1 MLPVPEPLVL
11 LWRSVIAFREHL
23 RKKKQEYATHSGSG
37 VGHTLTQSMI
47 AIHRLSTNLTRSN
60 STQGKGGP
68 MLEDVNV
75 RSQPAERRLKLR
87 KLMSQTS
94 LAVEPEGI
102 EMAAKIQAVASQP
115 ALKSTLLQTRG
126 AAIEDKVES
135 ELMYTTSYEDY
146 VDLLLQKLDLLMDLN
161 PPWDLNAVEI
171 EAEKKV
177 EEKAEM
183 EELEAALE
191 TGRKRIIASLKKNSA
206 LIVEEKG
213 VIPESP
219 EELVCACV
227 TKYLLRNTTVSPA
240 HLRESL
246 HHRTEN
252 AQNKQRIFEEG
263 LQFLRMIKAFPQA
276 SRLFLLGLFHEMT
289 VFSNLYLGGY
299 HNSKRHRE
307 GSYGIDYLENCEG
320 AAQPV
325 MAQLTRALLDFCEYL
340 KAEFVQCVDSRQW
353 RLGGAIMWFIT
364 TIASPK
370 LPYFASRLGLLPFLE
385 ECSQRLGKWYE
396 MRNDYSKEILISP
409 GIFWDSLSQ
418 KPIALSASHFRYLLT
433 QLREEGSLVNTQAI
447 KIPGIFPVPVM
458 ALANYMRLA
467 YTITLIQLVSDY
479 VSHSRLSPAQ
489 NSDTLFNWTLTDVS
503 NLFVRQSP
511 VYLRRTQR
519 VFERFMR
526 YFEHM
531 QSVLH
536 DRCASWQPFS
546 HISYH
551 TNDTTVNMYACVK
564 VVDEKNIMRGMIATD
579 MLISAAE
586 GVLSSYLAL
595 TLFIIKTRAGLVIPW
610 KRYATL
616 FWQMLYFSPRHQ
628 KLAAMIL
635 QHIIPTTGYIPL
647 VFEQGPRDCEAAEGS
662 PEAESISKNPLLNWP
677 VFPSDAE
684 CVSNAQPGSVTASA
698 GVGGAD
704 SVITPSAEKT
714 TATPAEKA
722 ATTPAEK
729 TITIPSAEKTP
740 TPPTVE
746 NMLEAKREA
755 FVYFLLHLASHTDAC
770 PGALVGERTSCAL
783 CCNFF
788 PFIFNTISR
797 ASPCHDLPNKEA
809 FVEELL
815 TTHQKVFVSTCRAHI
830 RPEGHCAAFSTL
842 VFAEEVVYLLRLMM
856 GQPLWR
862 ETMNRVF
869 LDVLQYAAAALE
881 KEHGITELENTD
893 NDGFHVVLRQRSPW
907 FCLLTAVLKVLGAIT
922 PRMYAGCRI
931 RIHEFLMEGENE
943 VSTLIRTAYQSHGT
957 GSIIKY
963 HRSMGEALVLL
974 DKIDTPRY
982 INNYVFDVVDR
993 VEPPDDADGKFA
1005 VFLEL
1010 ITRILSVLQLREE
1023 LFTLPSSDMPFFNT
1037 SDLTLMPSELQNVIV
1052 YLYCVRCI
1060 NHMVIRNDTLA
1071 RRLSP
1076 ALLQQLI
1083 RIALRPLPCNVSFN
1097 TLIIRQ
1103 YYNWFIEYLID
1114 TYPGAARLL
1123 PMELQTEEVGVHPK
1137 KAMSACFGVGK
1148 EEAEKDEEYG
1158 KPVLIL
1164 NEARMREAAAISER
1178 ENWSVEEAYT
1188 VLLVRVA

>member
-1 MLPVPEPLVL
+1 
-11 LWRSVIAFREHL
+11 
-23 RKKKQEYATHSGSG
+23 
-37 VGHTLTQSMI
+37 
-47 AIHRLSTNLTRSN
+47 
-60 STQGKGGP
+60 
-68 MLEDVNV
+68 
-75 RSQPAERRLKLR
+75 
-87 KLMSQTS
+87 
-94 LAVEPEGI
+94 
-102 EMAAKIQAVASQP
+102 
-115 ALKSTLLQTRG
+115 
-126 AAIEDKVES
+126 
-135 ELMYTTSYEDY
+135 
-146 VDLLLQKLDLLMDLN
+146 
-161 PPWDLNAVEI
+161 
-171 EAEKKV
+171 
-177 EEKAEM
+177 
-183 EELEAALE
+183 
-191 TGRKRIIASLKKNSA
+191 
-206 LIVEEKG
+206 
-213 VIPESP
+213 
-219 EELVCACV
+219 
-227 TKYLLRNTTVSPA
+227 
-240 HLRESL
+240 
-246 HHRTEN
+246 
-252 AQNKQRIFEEG
+252 
-263 LQFLRMIKAFPQA
+263 
-276 SRLFLLGLFHEMT
+276 
-289 VFSNLYLGGY
+289 
-299 HNSKRHRE
+299 
-307 GSYGIDYLENCEG
+307 
-320 AAQPV
+320 
-325 MAQLTRALLDFCEYL
+325 
-340 KAEFVQCVDSRQW
+340 
-353 RLGGAIMWFIT
+353 
-364 TIASPK
+364 
-370 LPYFASRLGLLPFLE
+370 
-385 ECSQRLGKWYE
+385 
-396 MRNDYSKEILISP
+396 
-409 GIFWDSLSQ
+409 
-418 KPIALSASHFRYLLT
+418 
-433 QLREEGSLVNTQAI
+433 
-447 KIPGIFPVPVM
+447 
-458 ALANYMRLA
+458 
-467 YTITLIQLVSDY
+467 
-479 VSHSRLSPAQ
+479 
-489 NSDTLFNWTLTDVS
+489 
-503 NLFVRQSP
+503 
-511 VYLRRTQR
+511 
-519 VFERFMR
+519 
-526 YFEHM
+526 
-531 QSVLH
+531 
-536 DRCASWQPFS
+536 
-546 HISYH
+546 
-551 TNDTTVNMYACVK
+551 
-564 VVDEKNIMRGMIATD
+564 
-579 MLISAAE
+579 
-586 GVLSSYLAL
+586 
-595 TLFIIKTRAGLVIPW
+595 
-610 KRYATL
+610 
-616 FWQMLYFSPRHQ
+616 
-628 KLAAMIL
+628 
-635 QHIIPTTGYIPL
+635 
-647 VFEQGPRDCEAAEGS
+647 
-662 PEAESISKNPLLNWP
+662 
-677 VFPSDAE
+677 
-684 CVSNAQPGSVTASA
+684 
-698 GVGGAD
+698 
-704 SVITPSAEKT
+704 
-714 TATPAEKA
+714 
-722 ATTPAEK
+722 
-729 TITIPSAEKTP
+729 
-740 TPPTVE
+740 
-746 NMLEAKREA
+746 MLEAKREA

-862 ETMNRVF
+862 GTMNRVF

-881 KEHGITELENTD
+881 KESHTEEGSSRHG
-893 NDGFHVVLRQRSPW
+893 GFHVVLRQRSPW

-1103 YYNWFIEYLID
+1103 YFNRFIEYLID